1 MVLLMGEYLHSVWW
15 WFGMILAAVSLVLIV
30 RDEVKKRRIRRG
42 EKELESQKNEIDDIK
57 RKKNLP

>member
-1 MVLLMGEYLHSVWW
+1 MGEYLHSVWW
-15 WFGMILAAVSLVLIV
+15 WFGMILAAASLVLIV